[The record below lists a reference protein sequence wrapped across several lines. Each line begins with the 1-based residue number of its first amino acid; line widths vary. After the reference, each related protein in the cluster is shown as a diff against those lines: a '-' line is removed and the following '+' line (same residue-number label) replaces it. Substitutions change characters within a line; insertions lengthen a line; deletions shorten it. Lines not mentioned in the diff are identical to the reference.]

1 MSPRSLQTAR
11 HRRHAL
17 VWGLLLAGFY
27 GTAHLPPAQTASI
40 RWVRLA
46 DPGTAANLAS
56 ALVAGPGSGSAPG
69 AGVSKVGR

>member
-1 MSPRSLQTAR
+1 MRASSLPTTR

-17 VWGLLLAGFY
+17 IWGLLLAAFY
-27 GTAHLPPAQTASI
+27 GVAHLPATQTASI

-69 AGVSKVGR
+69 AGVSKVGP